1 MVMNHQFHYLPRLV
15 DNTVIR
21 AQYNR
26 ILLTGVK
33 PIEQRKI
40 AKLDAALHIFRKYA
54 THSWATIMHN
64 ESY

>member
-1 MVMNHQFHYLPRLV
+1 MVMNHRFHYLPRLV

-21 AQYNR
+21 AQYSR

-40 AKLDAALHIFRKYA
+40 AKLDAALHIFRK
-54 THSWATIMHN
+54 
-64 ESY
+64 